1 MKNQNTYDANFKR
14 IIANKSLLCYI
25 LKTFVDEYKE
35 VEESEIRELLNVNL
49 LEDIK
54 SQKILSLQK
63 EFKDEY
69 GKIELDQLIGVKL
82 PDQNGQ
88 IGIFI
93 NFEMQRSVSK
103 DISIL
108 PRAIYYVAKVI
119 TMQKESVF
127 KHMEYSKL
135 LKVYGIWIVMIG
147 EEEANSL
154 NRYRSDEYR
163 VLGNYHEEKKDYD
176 KSEIVV
182 MRLGNEEEERFDVLN
197 TLFVKEGNA
206 EEKIAY
212 LKDKYGIDLEEN
224 KEEVEYMC
232 TPDEFFEARYKFKY
246 RKEGREEGKAAGLVE
261 GKAAGLVEGK
271 AAGLVEGKAESVR
284 LLMKNMKKSFE
295 EVTILLEIMEEEK
308 EEIRRLVF
316 S

>member
-25 LKTFVDEYKE
+25 LKNFVDEYKE
-35 VEESEIRELLNVNL
+35 VEESEIRKLLNVNL

-82 PDQNGQ
+82 PKQNGQ

-108 PRAIYYVAKVI
+108 PRAIYYVSKVI

-147 EEEANSL
+147 GEEANSL
-154 NRYRSDEYR
+154 NHYRSDEYS

-182 MRLGNEEEERFDVLN
+182 MRLGNEEEDRFDVLN
-197 TLFVKEGNA
+197 TLFVKKGNA

-212 LKDKYGIDLEEN
+212 LKDKYGINLEEN

-232 TPDEFFEARYKFKY
+232 TPDEFFEASYKFKY
-246 RKEGREEGKAAGLVE
+246 RKEGKAEGIAEGKAV
-261 GKAAGLVEGK
+261 
-271 AAGLVEGKAESVR
+271 GLVEGKAESVR

-295 EVTILLEIMEEEK
+295 EVAFLLEITEEEK
-308 EEIRRLVF
+308 EAIKNLVF

>member
-54 SQKILSLQK
+54 SQKILSLQQ

-69 GKIELDQLIGVKL
+69 GKIELDPLIGVKL
-82 PDQNGQ
+82 PKQNGQ

-108 PRAIYYVAKVI
+108 PRVIYYVSKVI

-154 NRYRSDEYR
+154 NHYRSDEYN

-182 MRLGNEEEERFDVLN
+182 MRLGNEEEDRFDVLN

-232 TPDEFFEARYKFKY
+232 TPDEFFEARYRFKY
-246 RKEGREEGKAAGLVE
+246 RKEGREEGKAEGLIEGKVAGLAE
-261 GKAAGLVEGK
+261 GKVQGIETRTIEFIRRIMQSKDFNYEQAARYLD
-271 AAGLVEGKAESVR
+271 L
-284 LLMKNMKKSFE
+284 
-295 EVTILLEIMEEEK
+295 TK
-308 EEIRRLVF
+308 EEQQQYQTYFVL
-316 S
+316 

>member
-1 MKNQNTYDANFKR
+1 MIFSHINIVERGNDIHMKNQNTYDANFKR

-25 LKTFVDEYKE
+25 LRNFVDEYKE
-35 VEESEIRELLNVNL
+35 VEESEIRKLLNVNL

-82 PDQNGQ
+82 PKQNGQ

-103 DISIL
+103 YISIL
-108 PRAIYYVAKVI
+108 PRAIYYVSKVI

-154 NRYRSDEYR
+154 NHYRSDEYS

-182 MRLGNEEEERFDVLN
+182 MRLGNEEEDRFDVLN
-197 TLFVKEGNA
+197 TLFVKKGNA

-212 LKDKYGIDLEEN
+212 LKEKYGIDLEEN

-232 TPDEFFEARYKFKY
+232 TPDEFFVARYKFIY
-246 RKEGREEGKAAGLVE
+246 
-261 GKAAGLVEGK
+261 
-271 AAGLVEGKAESVR
+271 
-284 LLMKNMKKSFE
+284 
-295 EVTILLEIMEEEK
+295 
-308 EEIRRLVF
+308 
-316 S
+316 